1 MSRSWV
7 QAEERADVRGR
18 GGEYQE
24 REKLGV
30 VKGGGGVKVVALA
43 VAVAEAETG
52 EEQDEEGEQLRAGRY
67 RMKAGE
73 RADVVVMMVL

>member
-1 MSRSWV
+1 M

-18 GGEYQE
+18 GGEE
-24 REKLGV
+24 REELGV

-52 EEQDEEGEQLRAGRY
+52 EEQDEEGEQLRAGRH
-67 RMKAGE
+67 RMQARE

>member
-1 MSRSWV
+1 M
-7 QAEERADVRGR
+7 
-18 GGEYQE
+18 
-24 REKLGV
+24 
-30 VKGGGGVKVVALA
+30 VKGRGGVKVVALA

-52 EEQDEEGEQLRAGRY
+52 EEQDEEGEQLWAGRH

>member
-1 MSRSWV
+1 MGRSWV

-24 REKLGV
+24 REELGV
-30 VKGGGGVKVVALA
+30 VKGRGGVKVVALA
-43 VAVAEAETG
+43 VVAEAETG
-52 EEQDEEGEQLRAGRY
+52 EEQDEEGEQLRAGKH
-67 RMKAGE
+67 RMQAGE

>member
-1 MSRSWV
+1 M

-24 REKLGV
+24 REELGV
-30 VKGGGGVKVVALA
+30 VKGRGGVKVVAPA
-43 VAVAEAETG
+43 VVVAEAETG
-52 EEQDEEGEQLRAGRY
+52 EEQDEEGEQRAGRH

>member
-1 MSRSWV
+1 M

-24 REKLGV
+24 REELGV
-30 VKGGGGVKVVALA
+30 VKGRGGVKVVALA
-43 VAVAEAETG
+43 VVAETETG
-52 EEQDEEGEQLRAGRY
+52 EEQDEEGEQLRAGRH

>member
-1 MSRSWV
+1 M

-18 GGEYQE
+18 GGEYQDSGE
-24 REKLGV
+24 
-30 VKGGGGVKVVALA
+30 GGVRGGQGKRRSKVVALA
-43 VAVAEAETG
+43 VVAEAETG
-52 EEQDEEGEQLRAGRY
+52 EEQDEEGERLRAGRH

>member
-1 MSRSWV
+1 M

-24 REKLGV
+24 REELGV
-30 VKGGGGVKVVALA
+30 VKGRGGVKVVALA
-43 VAVAEAETG
+43 VVAEAETG
-52 EEQDEEGEQLRAGRY
+52 EEQDEEGEQLWAGRH

>member
-1 MSRSWV
+1 MGRSWV

-24 REKLGV
+24 REELGV
-30 VKGGGGVKVVALA
+30 VKGRGGVKVVALA
-43 VAVAEAETG
+43 VVAEAETG
-52 EEQDEEGEQLRAGRY
+52 EEQDEEGERLRAGRH

-73 RADVVVMMVL
+73 RADMVVMMVL

>member
-1 MSRSWV
+1 MGRSWV

-24 REKLGV
+24 REELGV
-30 VKGGGGVKVVALA
+30 VKGRGGVKVVALA
-43 VAVAEAETG
+43 VVAETETG
-52 EEQDEEGEQLRAGRY
+52 EEQDEEGEQLRAGRH

>member
-1 MSRSWV
+1 MSHSWV
-7 QAEERADVRGR
+7 QAEAREDVRGR

-24 REKLGV
+24 REELGV
-30 VKGGGGVKVVALA
+30 VKGRGGVKVVALA
-43 VAVAEAETG
+43 VVAEAETG
-52 EEQDEEGEQLRAGRY
+52 EEQDEEGEQLWAGRH

>member
-1 MSRSWV
+1 VGRSWV

-18 GGEYQE
+18 GGEE
-24 REKLGV
+24 REELGVV

-52 EEQDEEGEQLRAGRY
+52 EEQDEEGEQLRAGRH
-67 RMKAGE
+67 RMQAVE